1 MWQLLLIFFC
11 QRVLYSC
18 KKKGTIILEKILVR
32 YLNDIKEEKSTTLT
46 EFSIETKS
54 SLINKPIKDANIPDD
69 VLIVMIKREGEV
81 IVPNGNTVILPEDIL
96 VVTSNNMDEIE
107 NLLSI

>member
-32 YLNDIKEEKSTTLT
+32 YLNDINQEYCRR
-46 EFSIETKS
+46 FR
-54 SLINKPIKDANIPDD
+54 
-69 VLIVMIKREGEV
+69 VLAGIV
-81 IVPNGNTVILPEDIL
+81 
-96 VVTSNNMDEIE
+96 
-107 NLLSI
+107 